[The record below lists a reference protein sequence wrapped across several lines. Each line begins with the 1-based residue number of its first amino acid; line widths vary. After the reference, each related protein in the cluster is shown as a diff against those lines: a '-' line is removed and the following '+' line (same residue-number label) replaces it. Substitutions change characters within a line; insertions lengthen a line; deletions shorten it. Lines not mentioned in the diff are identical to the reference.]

1 MSCRPRIP
9 NERGL
14 YGYPDLEHGF
24 EPPGAPR
31 LQGTGI
37 TSKIAI
43 SAVILCCF
51 SVFLLAIVF
60 IGAAI
65 LSLPTT
71 TSYSA
76 TAPGTAVVSIDQ
88 RVPVHKRRGAQ
99 RSVLKKLA
107 LLRRAPAP
115 AHGVDHASVLTVFP
129 DWIES
134 DGRWHL
140 QNAIEDVALALSYL
154 AQEDEPLRDEA

>member
-9 NERGL
+9 NERGV
-14 YGYPDLEHGF
+14 YGYSDLESGF
-24 EPPGAPR
+24 EATGAPR

-37 TSKIAI
+37 GSKIAI
-43 SAVILCCF
+43 SAVILCCCG
-51 SVFLLAIVF
+51 VFLTIIVF
-60 IGAAI
+60 LVATV
-65 LSLPTT
+65 LSMPTAT
-71 TSYSA
+71 PYSA

-88 RVPVHKRRGAQ
+88 RVPMHRSRRSQ

-140 QNAIEDVALALSYL
+140 QNAFEDVALALSYL
-154 AQEDEPLRDEA
+154 AQEDDPPRDEA